1 MKNITKLLTNCDYFA
16 HHSPLFKSISIFK
29 FDDLYKHQVAL
40 IMHKVLVQR
49 KLENLRNE
57 ISILQPNHNY
67 QTRETILRS
76 PTCRLKKTEQNL
88 IYQGIH
94 I

>member
-1 MKNITKLLTNCDYFA
+1 MKNITKLLTNSDYFT
-16 HHSPLFKSISIFK
+16 HTSPLFKSMSIFK
-29 FDDLYKHQVAL
+29 CNDIYKHQVAL

-67 QTRETILRS
+67 QTRDHKKLLILV
-76 PTCRLKKTEQNL
+76 Q
-88 IYQGIH
+88 I
-94 I
+94 

>member
-1 MKNITKLLTNCDYFA
+1 MKNITKLLTNCNYFA
-16 HHSPLFKSISIFK
+16 HTSPLFK

-40 IMHKVLVQR
+40 IMHKVLVQW

-67 QTRETILRS
+67 QTRDHKKLLILV
-76 PTCRLKKTEQNL
+76 Q
-88 IYQGIH
+88 I
-94 I
+94 